1 MKGTLFEIGYDL
13 MSQGSY
19 KARSDVLS
27 MFNEHFSFSPEV
39 LESMQSNSAITAGGM
54 RGLKDLAVNLKY
66 IQFKGLLC

>member
-1 MKGTLFEIGYDL
+1 

-39 LESMQSNSAITAGGM
+39 LEKMQSNSAITSGGM
-54 RGLKDLAVNLKY
+54 RGLKDLAVNETF
-66 IQFKGLLC
+66 IN